1 MEAVVNEVT
10 KQNFEKKYAFQTR
23 FGKTFVNL
31 GSVEYIEIYGHR
43 LRVRIKDSEPLE
55 CCGSLSDLE
64 KELGDHDFVRTHKS
78 FLINCKFI
86 FSIERNQVIL
96 DDKTAIPLSR
106 YKSEAVRRKFKN
118 ILRRTL

>member
-1 MEAVVNEVT
+1 MVNEVT
-10 KQNFEKKYAFQTR
+10 KQNSEKKYVFQTR

-31 GSVEYIEIYGHR
+31 GSVEYIEVYGHW
-43 LRVRIKDSEPLE
+43 LRVCIKDGEPLE
-55 CCGSLSDLE
+55 CYGSLSDLE

-78 FLINCKFI
+78 FLVNCKFI

-106 YKSEAVRRKFKN
+106 YKSEAVKRKFKN